1 MREMHADIDHIRVII
16 EVFAKHRRKM
26 IRKLSFNNPNRGK
39 QPRANIFLRAG
50 RILRRKRVAWDRA
63 QVWDTYKLLQR
74 QIARMEAAAKRHDVP
89 MDAMNPLPPIPLLPG
104 ADWVEHRQAMG
115 ELRPVVKPAPQ
126 QAGATA

>member
-1 MREMHADIDHIRVII
+1 
-16 EVFAKHRRKM
+16 M
-26 IRKLSFNNPNRGK
+26 ISKLSFDNPRRGK

-89 MDAMNPLPPIPLLPG
+89 LDAMDPLPPIPLLPG
-104 ADWVEHRQAMG
+104 ADWVNFLRAQG
-115 ELRPVVKPAPQ
+115 ELRPVVKSAPEAIQ
-126 QAGATA
+126 ATA